1 MSKQDVVNP
10 GKHFSDAALDLI
22 EQAIRDI
29 SFGSLT
35 LVIQDSKVIQLE
47 KLEKIRIC
55 DQQAKAA
62 GKAAGK
68 EANAAAS
75 VRIRIVQ
82 SVSGMEYGKVAI
94 QIQAGQIMQVE
105 RTEKYR
111 VGKLTGL
118 HGDGI

>member
-1 MSKQDVVNP
+1 MTKQDPISAVR
-10 GKHFSDAALDLI
+10 HFSDAGLTLV
-22 EQAIRDI
+22 EQAVRDI

-35 LVIQDSKVIQLE
+35 LVVQDSKVIQIE

-55 DQQAKAA
+55 EQQPKASGKTTMKAA
-62 GKAAGK
+62 DGPALRT
-68 EANAAAS
+68 
-75 VRIRIVQ
+75 RILQ

-111 VGKLTGL
+111 VGKFTGL
-118 HGDGI
+118 HGEGI

>member
-1 MSKQDVVNP
+1 MNKYISEEVL
-10 GKHFSDAALDLI
+10 GLI
-22 EQAIRDI
+22 EQAIKDI
-29 SFGSLT
+29 NFGSIT
-35 LVIQDSKVIQLE
+35 LVLQDSRIIQLE
-47 KLEKIRIC
+47 KLEKIRIGEPP
-55 DQQAKAA
+55 AKAA
-62 GKAAGK
+62 GKIAAQTGLR
-68 EANAAAS
+68 A
-75 VRIRIVQ
+75 RILQ